1 MNFKKLTSLI
11 LSSLIALGTFAVVPQ
26 VSAKD
31 MPAETVSEKIELE
44 GNDSEV
50 AKELKKEIEKNEDLK
65 KEADHLKKELSKC
78 KEKNEYLKSKSP
90 SFVSSVFGFFGKLIH
105 KTLGGITVGAVFA
118 GATFLGITGTETGN
132 RFAARVVAN
141 SVYYDAANP
150 ANADRLRDSVNG
162 FYAFVTT
169 GTGIITGLLTA
180 VLL

>member
-1 MNFKKLTSLI
+1 MNFKKLTSLV

-31 MPAETVSEKIELE
+31 MPAETVSEKTKLE
-44 GNDSEV
+44 SNDSEI

-90 SFVSSVFGFFGKLIH
+90 SFVSSVFGFFGKLIR
-105 KTLGGITVGAVFA
+105 KTLGGIIVGAAGA
-118 GATFLGITGTETGN
+118 GATFLGLIGTDAGKKFVNNFITNVTGAPQ
-132 RFAARVVAN
+132 FLV
-141 SVYYDAANP
+141 DLFGNP
-150 ANADRLRDSVNG
+150 QDRRDVIK
-162 FYAFVTT
+162 FTT
-169 GTGIITGLLTA
+169 TISGIITGLLTA